1 MRTLFTKLRWMT
13 QKQRKEAELRAE
25 LDFHSEQEREEATA
39 RGLAENEARLAA
51 HRHLG
56 NRGLVEEDTRAAW
69 GWTWI
74 ERIGQDVR
82 YAGRLLR
89 RRPVL
94 SATAVLT
101 LMLGM
106 GGTTAVFGLMNALLM
121 RDLPVER
128 PEELVRLVE
137 RRPDGTTAEAFT
149 LVTHD
154 TLQRASKALSGVTA
168 SSQLISR
175 SGEIEV
181 GGERRSAF
189 VQLVSDNYFDVLG
202 VRASMVRVFHQ
213 PVPGTPGE
221 PIAGIS
227 EE

>member
-13 QKQRKEAELRAE
+13 QK
-25 LDFHSEQEREEATA
+25 
-39 RGLAENEARLAA
+39 G
-51 HRHLG
+51 RHPG
-56 NRGLVEEDTRAAW
+56 NRGLVEEDARAAW
-69 GWTWI
+69 RWTWI

-94 SATAVLT
+94 SAAAVLT

-106 GGTTAVFGLMNALLM
+106 GGTTAVFSLMHALLM

-128 PEELVRLVE
+128 PEALVRLVE

-154 TLQRASKALSGVTA
+154 TLQRGSKALSGVTA
-168 SSQLISR
+168 SSALIGR
-175 SGEIEV
+175 PGEISDARLRTSPKRRAAA
-181 GGERRSAF
+181 GGK
-189 VQLVSDNYFDVLG
+189 D
-202 VRASMVRVFHQ
+202 
-213 PVPGTPGE
+213 
-221 PIAGIS
+221 
-227 EE
+227 